1 MTIPGTTVTELHVS
15 EGGPRTVQVDRPAFE
30 TMTINMGPQHPSTHG
45 VLRLVLELDG
55 ETVVKATPVIGY
67 LHTGIEKT
75 IEMKN
80 YNQSLTMTDRVDYL
94 SPLSNNLCYS
104 LAAERLL
111 ECEIPRR
118 VQYIRVLL
126 AELTRIGSHLV
137 WLGTHALDIGAVTI
151 FLWCWRE
158 RERVLALF
166 EEASGVRMMTSF
178 IRVGGMYEDLPVG
191 WLDRVRH
198 FAKTFPEAIDEYNRM
213 LTHNPIWVRRTRDV
227 GYLSRED
234 CLSYSLT
241 GPLLRA
247 AGVPYDVRKVHPY
260 SSYEEF
266 EFDVPTQTESDV
278 YARYLVRM
286 EELRQSVR
294 IIEQALEKITP
305 PPGPYQ
311 TTDRRVARPP
321 FSDVDQS
328 MESLIY
334 HFKVVTE
341 GFPVPAGEA
350 YAAVESARG
359 ELGVFLVADGSNKP
373 YRVRMRP
380 PSFIS
385 LQALPP
391 MIEGRLVADAV
402 AAIGSIDIVLG
413 EVDR

>member
-1 MTIPGTTVTELHVS
+1 MTVPSTKVTELHVG
-15 EGGPRTVQVDRPAFE
+15 EGTGRAVIERPLFE
-30 TMTINMGPQHPSTHG
+30 TMTVNMGPQHPSTHG

-55 ETVVKATPVIGY
+55 ETIVKATPVIGY

-75 IEMKN
+75 MEMKN

-94 SPLSNNLCYS
+94 SPLSNNLAYC
-104 LAAERLL
+104 LAAEKLIG
-111 ECEIPRR
+111 CEIPKR

-166 EEASGVRMMTSF
+166 EETSGVRMMTSF

-191 WLDRVRH
+191 WLDRVRE
-198 FAKTFPEAIDEYNRM
+198 FAETFPDAIDEYDTM
-213 LTHNPIWVRRTRDV
+213 LTKNPIWVRRTKGV
-227 GYLSRED
+227 GVLSKAE
-234 CLSYSLT
+234 CLNYSLT

-247 AGVPYDVRKVHPY
+247 AGVKHDLRKDQPY

-266 EFDVPTQTESDV
+266 DFDVPVQEASDV

-286 EELRQSVR
+286 EEMRQSVR
-294 IIEQALEKITP
+294 IIKQALEKITP

-311 TTDRRVARPP
+311 TTDRRFARPP
-321 FSDVDQS
+321 FSDIDQS

-334 HFKVVTE
+334 HFKIVSE
-341 GFPVPAGEA
+341 GFRVPAGEA

-359 ELGVFLVADGSNKP
+359 QLGVFMVADGSNKP
-373 YRVRMRP
+373 YRVRLRP
-380 PSFIS
+380 PSFIN

-391 MIEGRLVADAV
+391 MIEGRLIADAV
-402 AAIGSIDIVLG
+402 AVIGSIDIVLG

>member
-1 MTIPGTTVTELHVS
+1 MTMPGTSVTELHVGE
-15 EGGPRTVQVDRPAFE
+15 EGARSVTLEKPMFE
-30 TMTINMGPQHPSTHG
+30 TMTLNMGPQHPSTHG

-55 ETVVKATPVIGY
+55 ETIVKATPVIGY

-80 YNQSLTMTDRVDYL
+80 YNQSLTMTDRADYL
-94 SPLSNNLCYS
+94 SPLSNNLCYA
-104 LAAERLL
+104 LAAEKLL
-111 ECEIPRR
+111 ECEIPKR

-126 AELTRIGSHLV
+126 AELTRIASHLV

-178 IRVGGMYEDLPVG
+178 IRVGGLYEDLPIG

-198 FAKTFPEAIDEYNRM
+198 FAKTFPAAIDEYDTM
-213 LTHNPIWVRRTRDV
+213 LTKNPIWLGRTK
-227 GYLSRED
+227 GIGCLSKAD
-234 CLSYSLT
+234 CLAYSLT

-247 AGVPYDVRKVHPY
+247 AGVPYDVRKAQPY

-266 EFDVPTQTESDV
+266 EFNVPVFTNSDV
-278 YARYLVRM
+278 YDRYLVRM
-286 EELRQSVR
+286 EEMRQSVR
-294 IIEQALEKITP
+294 IIDQALEKITP

-321 FSDVDQS
+321 FTDIDQS
-328 MESLIY
+328 MESLIR
-334 HFKVVTE
+334 HFKIVTE
-341 GFPVPAGEA
+341 GFQVPAGEA
-350 YAAVESARG
+350 YASVESGRG

-373 YRVRMRP
+373 YRVRFRP
-380 PSFIS
+380 PSFIA

-391 MIEGRLVADAV
+391 MIEGRLIADAV
-402 AAIGSIDIVLG
+402 AVIGSIDIVLG

>member
-1 MTIPGTTVTELHVS
+1 MTVPGTKVTELHVG
-15 EGGPRTVQVDRPAFE
+15 EGGGPTLAVERPLFE
-30 TMTINMGPQHPSTHG
+30 TMTVNMGPQHPSTHG

-55 ETVVKATPVIGY
+55 ETVVKVTPVIGY

-75 IEMKN
+75 MEMKN

-94 SPLSNNLCYS
+94 SPLSNNLAYS
-104 LAAERLL
+104 LAAETLL
-111 ECEIPRR
+111 GCEIPKR

-158 RERVLALF
+158 RERVLSLF

-191 WLDRVRH
+191 WLDRTRE
-198 FAKTFPEAIDEYNRM
+198 FAETFPDAIDEYDTM
-213 LTHNPIWVRRTRDV
+213 LTKNPIWTRRTQGV
-227 GYLSRED
+227 GVLSRED

-247 AGVPYDVRKVHPY
+247 AGVEHDLRKAQPY

-266 EFDVPTQTESDV
+266 EFDVPVEQASDV

-286 EELRQSVR
+286 EEMRQSVR
-294 IIEQALEKITP
+294 IINQALEKITP

-321 FSDVDQS
+321 FSDIDQS

-334 HFKVVTE
+334 HFKIVTE
-341 GFPVPAGEA
+341 GFKVPAGEA

-359 ELGVFLVADGSNKP
+359 QLGIFMVSDGSNKP

-380 PSFIS
+380 PSFIN

-391 MIEGRLVADAV
+391 MIEGRLIADAV

>member
-1 MTIPGTTVTELHVS
+1 MKPL
-15 EGGPRTVQVDRPAFE
+15 FE
-30 TMTINMGPQHPSTHG
+30 TMTVNMGPQHPSTHG

-55 ETVVKATPVIGY
+55 ETIVKATPVIGY

-94 SPLSNNLCYS
+94 SPLSNNLAYS
-104 LAAERLL
+104 LAAEKLL
-111 ECEIPRR
+111 GCEIPKR

-191 WLDRVRH
+191 WLDRVRE
-198 FAKTFPEAIDEYNRM
+198 FAETFPDAIAEYDTM
-213 LTHNPIWVRRTRDV
+213 LTKNPIWTRRTQGV
-227 GYLSRED
+227 GYLSKED

-247 AGVPYDVRKVHPY
+247 AGVPYDVRKAEPY

-266 EFDVPTQTESDV
+266 EFDVPVFHDSDV
-278 YARYLVRM
+278 YSRYLVRM

-294 IIEQALEKITP
+294 IIRQALDRIAP

-311 TTDRRVARPP
+311 TTDRRIARPP
-321 FSDVDQS
+321 FSDIDQS
-328 MESLIY
+328 MESLIH
-334 HFKVVTE
+334 HFKIVTE
-341 GFPVPAGEA
+341 GFQVPAGEA
-350 YAAVESARG
+350 YATVESARG
-359 ELGVFLVADGSNKP
+359 ELGIFMVSDGSNKP
-373 YRVRMRP
+373 YRVRFRP

-391 MIEGRLVADAV
+391 MIEGRLIADAV

>member
-1 MTIPGTTVTELHVS
+1 MTV
-15 EGGPRTVQVDRPAFE
+15 
-30 TMTINMGPQHPSTHG
+30 NMGPQHPSTHG

-55 ETVVKATPVIGY
+55 ETIVKATPVIGY

-75 IEMKN
+75 MEMKN

-94 SPLSNNLCYS
+94 SPLSNNLAYC
-104 LAAERLL
+104 LAAEKLIG
-111 ECEIPRR
+111 CEIPKR

-191 WLDRVRH
+191 WLDRVRE
-198 FAKTFPEAIDEYNRM
+198 FAETFPDAIDEYDTM
-213 LTHNPIWVRRTRDV
+213 LTKNPIWVRRTKGV
-227 GYLSRED
+227 GVLSKAD
-234 CLSYSLT
+234 CLNYSLT

-247 AGVPYDVRKVHPY
+247 AGVKHDLRKDQPY

-266 EFDVPTQTESDV
+266 EFDVPVQQESDV

-311 TTDRRVARPP
+311 TTDRRFARPP
-321 FSDVDQS
+321 FSDIDQS

-334 HFKVVTE
+334 HFKIGSE
-341 GFPVPAGEA
+341 GFRVPAGEA

-359 ELGVFLVADGSNKP
+359 QLGVFMVADGSNKP
-373 YRVRMRP
+373 YRVRLRP
-380 PSFIS
+380 PSFIN

-391 MIEGRLVADAV
+391 MIEGRLIADAV

>member
-1 MTIPGTTVTELHVS
+1 MTV
-15 EGGPRTVQVDRPAFE
+15 
-30 TMTINMGPQHPSTHG
+30 NMGPQHPSTHG

-55 ETVVKATPVIGY
+55 ETIVKATPVIGY

-75 IEMKN
+75 MEMKN

-94 SPLSNNLCYS
+94 SPLSNNLAYC
-104 LAAERLL
+104 LAAEKLIG
-111 ECEIPRR
+111 CEIPKR

-166 EEASGVRMMTSF
+166 EETSGVRMMTSF

-191 WLDRVRH
+191 WLDRVRE
-198 FAKTFPEAIDEYNRM
+198 FAETFPDAIDEYDTM
-213 LTHNPIWVRRTRDV
+213 LTKNPIWVRRTKGV
-227 GYLSRED
+227 GVLSKAE
-234 CLSYSLT
+234 CLNYSLT

-247 AGVPYDVRKVHPY
+247 AGVKHDLRKDQPY

-266 EFDVPTQTESDV
+266 DFDVPVQEASDV

-286 EELRQSVR
+286 EEMRQSVR
-294 IIEQALEKITP
+294 IIKQALEKITP

-311 TTDRRVARPP
+311 TTDRRFARPP
-321 FSDVDQS
+321 FSDIDQS

-334 HFKVVTE
+334 HFKIVSE
-341 GFPVPAGEA
+341 GFRVPAGEA

-359 ELGVFLVADGSNKP
+359 QLGVFMVADGSNKP
-373 YRVRMRP
+373 YRVRLRP
-380 PSFIS
+380 PSFIN

-391 MIEGRLVADAV
+391 MIEGRLIADAV
-402 AAIGSIDIVLG
+402 AVIGSIDIVLG

>member
-1 MTIPGTTVTELHVS
+1 MTLPGTQVTELHVG
-15 EGGPRTVQVDRPAFE
+15 EGGARTVQVDRPLVE

-55 ETVVKATPVIGY
+55 ETVVRTTPVIGY

-80 YNQSLTMTDRVDYL
+80 YNQSLTMTDRTDYL
-94 SPLSNNLCYS
+94 SPLSNNLCYA
-104 LAAERLL
+104 LAAEKLL
-111 ECEIPRR
+111 ECEIPKR
-118 VQYIRVLL
+118 VQYVRVLL
-126 AELTRIGSHLV
+126 TELTRIASHLV

-158 RERVLALF
+158 RERILALL
-166 EEASGVRMMTSF
+166 EEATGVRMMTSF
-178 IRVGGMYEDLPVG
+178 IRVGGLYEDLPVG

-198 FAKTFPEAIDEYNRM
+198 FASTFPAAVDEYDTM
-213 LTHNPIWVRRTRDV
+213 LTKNPIWLRRTRGV
-227 GYLSRED
+227 GYLSKED

-241 GPLLRA
+241 GPLIRA
-247 AGVPYDVRKVHPY
+247 VGVGHDIRKAQPY
-260 SSYEEF
+260 SSYDEF
-266 EFDVPTQTESDV
+266 DFDVPVFTEGDV

-286 EELRQSVR
+286 EEFRQSVR
-294 IIEQALEKITP
+294 IINQALEKITP

-321 FSDVDQS
+321 FSDIDQS

-334 HFKVVTE
+334 HFKIVTE
-341 GFPVPAGEA
+341 GFQVPAGEV
-350 YAAVESARG
+350 YASVESARG
-359 ELGVFLVADGSNKP
+359 ELGTFLVADGSNKP
-373 YRVRMRP
+373 YRVRFRP

-385 LQALPP
+385 LQALPA
-391 MIEGRLVADAV
+391 MIEGRLIADVVAV
-402 AAIGSIDIVLG
+402 IGSIDIVLG

>member
-1 MTIPGTTVTELHVS
+1 MTIPTTKVTELHVG
-15 EGGPRTVQVDRPAFE
+15 EGAGRQVTLEKPLFE
-30 TMTINMGPQHPSTHG
+30 TMTVNMGPQHPSTHG

-80 YNQSLTMTDRVDYL
+80 YNQSLTMTDRTDYL
-94 SPLSNNLCYS
+94 SPLSNNLCYA
-104 LAAERLL
+104 LAAEKLL
-111 ECEIPRR
+111 ECEIPKR
-118 VQYIRVLL
+118 VQYIRVVL
-126 AELTRIGSHLV
+126 AELTRIASHLI
-137 WLGTHALDIGAVTI
+137 WLGTHAMDIGAVTI

-158 RERVLALF
+158 RERVLSLF

-178 IRVGGMYEDLPVG
+178 IRVGGLYEDLPIG

-198 FAKTFPEAIDEYNRM
+198 FADSFPSAVDEFDTM
-213 LTHNPIWVRRTRDV
+213 LMKNPIWTRRTKGV
-227 GYLSRED
+227 GYLSKDD

-241 GPLLRA
+241 GPLIRA
-247 AGVPYDVRKVHPY
+247 VGVPYDVRKAQPY

-266 EFDVPTQTESDV
+266 DFDVPVQSEGDV

-286 EELRQSVR
+286 EEFRQSIR
-294 IIEQALEKITP
+294 IIRQALDKITP

-311 TTDRRVARPP
+311 TPDRHVARPP
-321 FSDVDQS
+321 FADIDQS

-334 HFKVVTE
+334 HFKIVTE
-341 GFPVPAGEA
+341 GFRVPAGES
-350 YAAVESARG
+350 YAAVESGRG
-359 ELGVFLVADGSNKP
+359 ELGVFMVADGSNKP
-373 YRVRMRP
+373 YRVRFRP

-385 LQALPP
+385 LQALPA
-391 MIEGRLVADAV
+391 MIEGKLIADVV